1 MQLTK
6 KVNDKR
12 VMRSLPLWR
21 CLNTK
26 TPYSWFEK
34 YVNFL
39 TKLAYEL
46 GFISV
51 QTTEV
56 DEIGDSLY
64 LIMTFTH
71 EKGKVVRF
79 TLLRGYQFN
88 GGGISIRL
96 KNKETQLQ
104 LFMTA
109 NYSLSKGLI
118 VEDRTSVGNWF
129 IEQVRNNWDLF

>member
-34 YVNFL
+34 YDRFL
-39 TKLAYEL
+39 TELSYEL
-46 GFISV
+46 GFVSV
-51 QTTEV
+51 ETTKV

-64 LIMTFTH
+64 LVMTFTH
-71 EKGKVVRF
+71 KKGKVVRF
-79 TLLRGYQFN
+79 TLLRGYQFS

-96 KNKETQLQ
+96 ENKKTQ

-109 NYSLSKGLI
+109 NYSLSKGVI
-118 VEDRTSVGNWF
+118 AEDRTSVGNWF
-129 IEQVRNNWDLF
+129 IEQIRDNWDLL